1 MRSPQNLTFSR
12 LNKPVLQPSDHLC
25 GLSLDLLQQLHIPSV
40 LGAPGL
46 HTVLWMVPH
55 EGRTEGDIPLLLPA
69 APLSMQPRML
79 LAQVLLLL
87 KQKSSRRWGISVL
100 EKLPREEPFV
110 SEEVSENAKSLHQT
124 TDELEIHN
132 IDV

>member
-1 MRSPQNLTFSR
+1 L
-12 LNKPVLQPSDHLC
+12 
-25 GLSLDLLQQLHIPSV
+25 
-40 LGAPGL
+40 
-46 HTVLWMVPH
+46 
-55 EGRTEGDIPLLLPA
+55 
-69 APLSMQPRML
+69 MQPRML